1 MFYVEMQTI
10 LQAQRAQDPPREKS
24 SLVGQWKSPLNING
38 IQWDQDPALLLTYDH
53 LAEKSDNCTS
63 LGKMKAND
71 TN

>member
-1 MFYVEMQTI
+1 MEFSEIKI
-10 LQAQRAQDPPREKS
+10 LPS
-24 SLVGQWKSPLNING
+24 YSH
-38 IQWDQDPALLLTYDH
+38 DH